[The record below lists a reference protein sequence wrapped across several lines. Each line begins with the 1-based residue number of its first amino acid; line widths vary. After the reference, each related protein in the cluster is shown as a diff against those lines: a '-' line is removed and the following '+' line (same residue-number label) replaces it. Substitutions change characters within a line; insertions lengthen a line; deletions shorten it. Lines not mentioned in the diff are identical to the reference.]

1 MDIKTETL
9 IILME
14 ECGEVIQE
22 CSKILRFGND
32 SEKLHKEL
40 GDLLCMIRMTESN
53 LGLNMNDTQQY
64 SHDKWVKLQSWSK
77 IVKPVSQFMF
87 FQYKHRDY
95 EYWDDVD
102 VMDDNQKLWHY
113 LVKDDVVYYELD
125 DVLGP
130 YRKPTRDDI
139 DDVIHYIE
147 MKQGMKNV

>member
-1 MDIKTETL
+1 MDIQKETL

-77 IVKPVSQFMF
+77 IVKPV
-87 FQYKHRDY
+87 K
-95 EYWDDVD
+95 
-102 VMDDNQKLWHY
+102 
-113 LVKDDVVYYELD
+113 
-125 DVLGP
+125 
-130 YRKPTRDDI
+130 
-139 DDVIHYIE
+139 
-147 MKQGMKNV
+147 